1 MGALERVVDAAVEP
15 TSATFCCTLDAL
27 VKNGATSDAEKLVQ
41 QLLSDATLRPLVNTV
56 AFSIILK
63 GFSHSREPDI
73 VLQVYKDLRASAEYH
88 HIQHG
93 FECFCAELYHAPCPR
108 TLG

>member
-1 MGALERVVDAAVEP
+1 MGALERVVDAAVE
-15 TSATFCCTLDAL
+15 LDAL

-63 GFSHSREPDI
+63 GFSHSREPDE
-73 VLQVYKDLRASAEYH
+73 VASLQGDEDLRASAEYH
-88 HIQHG
+88 HIQHD
-93 FECFCAELYHAPCPR
+93 FECF
-108 TLG
+108 